1 MKWPRFGWLA
11 AALALMPA
19 AAEAAP
25 RRILFVGNSFT
36 FGSGSAA
43 WKYRAETVTD
53 LNGDGVG
60 GVPALFKRFADRMGL
75 DYEVSIETSGGKSLR
90 WHWENRLA
98 TIDRPWDDVVLQD
111 FSTLNRQLPG
121 DDADTVE
128 FAGLL
133 TRALLARNP
142 RVQVRLYATWTRADQ
157 TYPVTGHWHGKPVS
171 AMACDVARG
180 YARAAAATPQIA
192 GVVPVGFA
200 WDRAFVA
207 GIADPDPY
215 DGIAYGKV
223 SLWTHD
229 QYHAS
234 VHGYYLAALT
244 IFGSVTG
251 TDPTLLGRDEP
262 AAKEIGISAA
272 QAEALQRVASEQ
284 LKAGNINPRCG

>member
-1 MKWPRFGWLA
+1 MLRSRLGWLA
-11 AALALMPA
+11 AALALLPA

-53 LNGDGVG
+53 LNGEGLG

-75 DYEVSIETSGGKSLR
+75 DYQVSHETSGGKSLR

-98 TIDRPWDDVVLQD
+98 LIDQPWDDVILQD
-111 FSTLNRQLPG
+111 FSTLNRGDPG
-121 DDADTVE
+121 NDAETVE
-128 FAGLL
+128 FSGQL
-133 TRALLARNP
+133 TRALLARNAA
-142 RVQVRLYATWTRADQ
+142 VKVRLYATWSRADQ
-157 TYPVTGHWHGKPVS
+157 TYPATGFWSGKPIS

-180 YARAAAATPQIA
+180 YARAAAATPGIA

-200 WDRAFVA
+200 WDRAFA
-207 GIADPDPY
+207 SGFADPNPY
-215 DGIAYGKV
+215 DGIAFGQV

-234 VHGYYLAALT
+234 VHGYYLSALT
-244 IFGSVTG
+244 LFGSVTG
-251 TDPTLLGRDEP
+251 TDPVLLGKDEP
-262 AAKEIGISAA
+262 SAKELGISGA
-272 QAEALQRVASEQ
+272 QAEALQRIASEQ
-284 LKAGNINPRCG
+284 LKAGNVNPRCG